1 MIVNISCK
9 KARKNKFDLLP
20 FYDPSTDFILQAA
33 RLQLPRVINDDGKRH
48 SRRINSYEPP
58 QVPFPTVQVAEK
70 YRREFQE
77 YKDTTLHLPTQTQN
91 GLKKK
96 EFVEDQDIKVPDITT
111 PLANETEL
119 VGEINNNANE
129 SCVEDLKRQV
139 ESNTPSCEEK
149 SDGKL

>member
-1 MIVNISCK
+1 MIINTSSK
-9 KARKNKFDLLP
+9 KACKNKFDLLR

-33 RLQLPRVINDDGKRH
+33 RLQLPRVIKDDGKRLT
-48 SRRINSYEPP
+48 RRINSYEPP
-58 QVPFPTVQVAEK
+58 QVPFPTVQIAEK
-70 YRREFQE
+70 YRKEFQE
-77 YKDTTLHLPTQTQN
+77 YNDKTLHLPTQTQN
-91 GLKKK
+91 GSKKE

-111 PLANETEL
+111 PLANEIEL

>member
-1 MIVNISCK
+1 MLTYPLKRPVRIN
-9 KARKNKFDLLP
+9 FDLLP

-70 YRREFQE
+70 YRKEFQK
-77 YKDTTLHLPTQTQN
+77 YKDTTLHLPTHTQN

-111 PLANETEL
+111 PLANEIEL

>member
-1 MIVNISCK
+1 MIVNISSK
-9 KARKNKFDLLP
+9 KVRKNKFDLLR

-70 YRREFQE
+70 YGREFQE

-91 GLKKK
+91 GLEK
-96 EFVEDQDIKVPDITT
+96 EEFLEDQDTTT
-111 PLANETEL
+111 PLVNEVEL
-119 VGEINNNANE
+119 VGKINNNANE
-129 SCVEDLKRQV
+129 SCVQDLKRKV
-139 ESNTPSCEEK
+139 ESNTPSCQEK

>member
-1 MIVNISCK
+1 MIVNISSK

-20 FYDPSTDFILQAA
+20 FYNPSTDFILQAA

-48 SRRINSYEPP
+48 RRRINSYEPP

-70 YRREFQE
+70 CRREFQE

-91 GLKKK
+91 GLEKE
-96 EFVEDQDIKVPDITT
+96 EFVDDQDTTT
-111 PLANETEL
+111 PLVNEAEL
-119 VGEINNNANE
+119 VREINNNANE
-129 SCVEDLKRQV
+129 SCVQDFKREV
-139 ESNTPSCEEK
+139 ESNTPSCQEK

>member
-1 MIVNISCK
+1 M
-9 KARKNKFDLLP
+9 LP
-20 FYDPSTDFILQAA
+20 FYDPPTDFILQAA
-33 RLQLPRVINDDGKRH
+33 RLQLPRVVNDDGKRY

-77 YKDTTLHLPTQTQN
+77 YNEKTLHLPTQTQN
-91 GLKKK
+91 GSKKK

-111 PLANETEL
+111 SLANEVEL

-129 SCVEDLKRQV
+129 SCVQGLKREV
-139 ESNTPSCEEK
+139 ESNTPSCQEK

>member
-1 MIVNISCK
+1 ML
-9 KARKNKFDLLP
+9 R

-70 YRREFQE
+70 YGREFQE

-91 GLKKK
+91 GLEK
-96 EFVEDQDIKVPDITT
+96 EEFLEDQDTTT
-111 PLANETEL
+111 PLVNEVEL
-119 VGEINNNANE
+119 VGKINNNANE
-129 SCVEDLKRQV
+129 SCVQDLKREV
-139 ESNTPSCEEK
+139 ESNTPSCQEK

>member
-1 MIVNISCK
+1 M
-9 KARKNKFDLLP
+9 LP
-20 FYDPSTDFILQAA
+20 FYDPPTDFILQAA
-33 RLQLPRVINDDGKRH
+33 RLQLPRVVNDDGKRY
-48 SRRINSYEPP
+48 SRRINNYEPP

-77 YKDTTLHLPTQTQN
+77 YNDKTLHLPTQTQN
-91 GLKKK
+91 GSKKK

-111 PLANETEL
+111 SLANEVEL

-129 SCVEDLKRQV
+129 SCMQGLKREV
-139 ESNTPSCEEK
+139 ESNTPSCQEK

>member
-1 MIVNISCK
+1 M
-9 KARKNKFDLLP
+9 LP
-20 FYDPSTDFILQAA
+20 FYDPPTDFILQAA
-33 RLQLPRVINDDGKRH
+33 RLQLPRVVNDDGKRY

-77 YKDTTLHLPTQTQN
+77 YNDKTLHLPTQTQN
-91 GLKKK
+91 GSKKK

-111 PLANETEL
+111 SLANEVEL

-129 SCVEDLKRQV
+129 SCVQGLKREV
-139 ESNTPSCEEK
+139 ESNTPSCQEK

>member
-1 MIVNISCK
+1 MIVNISSK
-9 KARKNKFDLLP
+9 KIRKNKFDLLR

-70 YRREFQE
+70 YGREFQE

-91 GLKKK
+91 GLEK
-96 EFVEDQDIKVPDITT
+96 EEFLEDQDTTT
-111 PLANETEL
+111 PLVNEVEL
-119 VGEINNNANE
+119 VGKINNNANE
-129 SCVEDLKRQV
+129 SCVQDLKREV
-139 ESNTPSCEEK
+139 ESNTPSCQEK

>member
-1 MIVNISCK
+1 MIVNISSK
-9 KARKNKFDLLP
+9 KVRKNKFDLLR

-70 YRREFQE
+70 YGREFQE

-91 GLKKK
+91 GLEK
-96 EFVEDQDIKVPDITT
+96 EEFLEDQDTTT
-111 PLANETEL
+111 PLVNEVEL
-119 VGEINNNANE
+119 VGKINNNANE
-129 SCVEDLKRQV
+129 SCVQDLKREV
-139 ESNTPSCEEK
+139 ESNTPSCQEK